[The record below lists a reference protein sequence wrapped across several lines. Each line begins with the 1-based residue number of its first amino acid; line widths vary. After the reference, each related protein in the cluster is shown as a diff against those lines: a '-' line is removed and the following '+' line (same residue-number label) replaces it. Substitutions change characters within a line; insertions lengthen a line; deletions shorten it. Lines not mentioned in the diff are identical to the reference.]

1 MWARSCLT
9 ALFFLSSSVLA
20 APSQTTVERQTGTL
34 SQDPAGQ
41 ALTFE
46 YTTSHPFDTYW
57 IGLYHASGGGPAN
70 EEYVAPSLVWSYA
83 PGTPG
88 TVTLSDDALEPG
100 DYQAFFLAQDRYE
113 WLAEPVNV
121 TIEAPAADI
130 DFPVESATLH
140 NARQGDKYTANIAG
154 LVLGQS
160 QDTVI
165 FTKVSGEDG
174 INVSQDGLI
183 TGTPSS
189 TSQVP
194 AELTISATA
203 SNGSNNT
210 IRLTIPVR
218 LKPQRLVSDLKV
230 MSYNLWHGGAQQLR
244 FLLDSG
250 AYVVAQQE
258 ASPDHAKR
266 LGQALGWHHYQSSG
280 SVGVISRYPI
290 IEKYGQISASGG
302 VRIDLN
308 GGRDDDPVE
317 INVWSA
323 HLGYTPYGPYNFCF
337 DNMTKEEV
345 LAREAESGRI
355 PQITA
360 ILDGIQSQ
368 LQEADR
374 VPVILAGD
382 FNAPS
387 HLEWV
392 PSLQEKNCDNDS
404 LDWPTSI
411 LPTEHGLIDSFRV
424 AHPDPA
430 REQATTWSPV
440 FPKHNGATGR
450 DEPQDRIDFVYH
462 TEDRLRVIG
471 SEHLIVGDPAPS
483 PGHKENE
490 WTSDHA
496 AVLTHYELL

>member
-1 MWARSCLT
+1 M
-9 ALFFLSSSVLA
+9 
-20 APSQTTVERQTGTL
+20 
-34 SQDPAGQ
+34 
-41 ALTFE
+41 
-46 YTTSHPFDTYW
+46 
-57 IGLYHASGGGPAN
+57 
-70 EEYVAPSLVWSYA
+70 
-83 PGTPG
+83 
-88 TVTLSDDALEPG
+88 
-100 DYQAFFLAQDRYE
+100 
-113 WLAEPVNV
+113 
-121 TIEAPAADI
+121 
-130 DFPVESATLH
+130 
-140 NARQGDKYTANIAG
+140 
-154 LVLGQS
+154 
-160 QDTVI
+160 
-165 FTKVSGEDG
+165 
-174 INVSQDGLI
+174 
-183 TGTPSS
+183 
-189 TSQVP
+189 
-194 AELTISATA
+194 
-203 SNGSNNT
+203 
-210 IRLTIPVR
+210 
-218 LKPQRLVSDLKV
+218 
-230 MSYNLWHGGAQQLR
+230 
-244 FLLDSG
+244 
-250 AYVVAQQE
+250 VAQQE